1 MLSIIILIAFKVME
15 LHDLFCVQKMRGDDM
30 DDYYHMQWEKKQIL
44 KSKKFMENCLLRKGV
59 L

>member
-1 MLSIIILIAFKVME
+1 MIF
-15 LHDLFCVQKMRGDDM
+15 FCAQKMRGDDM